1 MDSEIKFQR
10 PKGRNMRQH
19 GQTMDRAV
27 QHQSQNM
34 NFSAQLDYGKR
45 GESVKPAVFKHKLKC
60 YFVKR
65 IINWRPVKFSR
76 RRIVCSSSILSDPR
90 SFVIIVYLHF
100 IFPLVANV
108 GKSVTFLDVI

>member
-1 MDSEIKFQR
+1 
-10 PKGRNMRQH
+10 
-19 GQTMDRAV
+19 MDRAV

-34 NFSAQLDYGKR
+34 NFSAQLDDGKR
-45 GESVKPAVFKHKLKC
+45 GESVKSAVSKC

-90 SFVIIVYLHF
+90 SFVITVYLHF

-108 GKSVTFLDVI
+108 GKTVMFLDMI